1 MFPSNDHAVL
11 IFVES
16 IAIIDPVCPGDGA
29 VPADVFRNGAAMAFL
44 ERSIQPIGCR
54 LIDLFILFFLAFG
67 LIGLRDF
74 IKILI
79 STVIAGMEKN
89 LQKFRF

>member
-1 MFPSNDHAVL
+1 
-11 IFVES
+11 
-16 IAIIDPVCPGDGA
+16 
-29 VPADVFRNGAAMAFL
+29 MAFL

-79 STVIAGMEKN
+79 STVIAGMEKS
-89 LQKFRF
+89 LQKFRFLKLFIEPFDLRQ

>member
-1 MFPSNDHAVL
+1 MFSSDDHAIL

-44 ERSIQPIGCR
+44 KRSIQPISCR

-67 LIGLRDF
+67 LIGLRHF
-74 IKILI
+74 IKVLI
-79 STVIAGMEKN
+79 STVIAGMNEHLK
-89 LQKFRF
+89 

>member
-29 VPADVFRNGAAMAFL
+29 VPTDVFRNGAAMAFL

-67 LIGLRDF
+67 LIGLRHF

-79 STVIAGMEKN
+79 AAMIAGMDEHLK
-89 LQKFRF
+89 

>member
-1 MFPSNDHAVL
+1 MFSSDDHAIL

-54 LIDLFILFFLAFG
+54 LIDLFILFFLALG
-67 LIGLRDF
+67 LIGLRHF
-74 IKILI
+74 IKIFI
-79 STVIAGMEKN
+79 STMIAGMDEHLK
-89 LQKFRF
+89 

>member
-1 MFPSNDHAVL
+1 MFSSNDHAVL

-44 ERSIQPIGCR
+44 KRSIQPIGCR

-67 LIGLRDF
+67 LIGLRHF

-79 STVIAGMEKN
+79 AAMIAGMDEHLK
-89 LQKFRF
+89 